1 MSDSYGTNFMEY
13 VQGGSDANSSGI
25 RSSRAEFYEKGVYR
39 SGGNY
44 GPIGSPEHGTLG
56 TNSSGS
62 VSGLVGTLGRSTSGT
77 NLLQAQQQGNV
88 TTSVTGGGYTAT
100 SNLGAGMNSGTY
112 NPQKSANYLSD
123 SRGSGV
129 SGVNTISR
137 A

>member
-44 GPIGSPEHGTLG
+44 GPIGSPEHGNLG
-56 TNSSGS
+56 NNSGS

-77 NLLQAQQQGNV
+77 NLLQAQQGNV

-100 SNLGAGMNSGTY
+100 SNLGSGVNSGAY
-112 NPQKSANYLSD
+112 GAQKSANYLSD